1 MSTHSHFG
9 EELILPRNPCPGY
22 SRSAGNVITEN
33 KEEQI
38 LEVTVTNFTIYIPQ
52 FRVHS
57 YIFKWYAIGYVET
70 DGY

>member
-1 MSTHSHFG
+1 LSIHSHFG

-22 SRSAGNVITEN
+22 SRSAGITEN

-38 LEVTVTNFTIYIPQ
+38 IDVTVTNFTIYIPQ
-52 FRVHS
+52 FRVQTL
-57 YIFKWYAIGYVET
+57 KWYAIGYVEK